1 METLLDKTIFS
12 VIDPP
17 NLRIN
22 LPRWFTFPSPMQTFF
37 FILLTYFLVSGGIVY
52 DVINEP
58 PSIGSTVDER
68 GNSRPVAIMPYR
80 VNGQY
85 IMEGLVASL
94 MFCLGGYAK
103 IGKFKVRWRC
113 KKPFVPPN
121 AAALALLAGDGV
133 PYYAHNPRAVHRRE
147 SSVSCR
153 ATTPRALTTTTT
165 TAFCANA
172 NRTTAMAIVE
182 EGEAKEKSM
191 SQILWGK

>member
-52 DVINEP
+52 DIINEP

-94 MFCLGGYAK
+94 MFCLGG
-103 IGKFKVRWRC
+103 WL
-113 KKPFVPPN
+113 PFAFPW
-121 AAALALLAGDGV
+121 LLFL
-133 PYYAHNPRAVHRRE
+133 
-147 SSVSCR
+147 SVSFG
-153 ATTPRALTTTTT
+153 TE
-165 TAFCANA
+165 
-172 NRTTAMAIVE
+172 M
-182 EGEAKEKSM
+182 EKLGQHFFGIFRHLKPL
-191 SQILWGK
+191 QI